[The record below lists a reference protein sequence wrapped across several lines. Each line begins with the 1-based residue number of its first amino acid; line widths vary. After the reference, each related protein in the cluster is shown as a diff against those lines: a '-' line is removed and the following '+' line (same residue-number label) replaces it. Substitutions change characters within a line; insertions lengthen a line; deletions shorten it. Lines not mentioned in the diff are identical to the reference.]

1 MKKYEYNE
9 PELNIVKVI
18 NQDVITTS
26 DLVPKVS
33 AGWETAP
40 SGGVPIISV

>member
-9 PELNIVKVI
+9 PEFNIVKVI

-33 AGWETAP
+33 SGWEAAP
-40 SGGVPIISV
+40 SGGVPIISA

>member
-1 MKKYEYNE
+1 MKKNEYNE
-9 PELNIVKVI
+9 PEFSIVKVI

-26 DLVPKVS
+26 DLVPKAS
-33 AGWETAP
+33 SGWEAAP

>member
-9 PELNIVKVI
+9 PEFNIVKVI

-26 DLVPKVS
+26 DLVPKAS
-33 AGWETAP
+33 SGWEAAP

>member
-9 PELNIVKVI
+9 PEFNIVKVI

-26 DLVPKVS
+26 DSIPKVS
-33 AGWETAP
+33 DGWEAAP
-40 SGGVPIISV
+40 SGGVPIISL